1 MISFEHVSKSFGGT
15 MILNDLNL
23 FIPKGKIFGIIGRSG
38 AGKSTMIRLI
48 NGLDQPTKGKISLS
62 QDVKSSTI
70 FQHYALLQSKTVADN
85 IRLALRFSK
94 VNKQEYDKRIENVL
108 RYVSMI
114 EKKSTYPS
122 HLSGGQ
128 KQRVG
133 IARALVTEPSLLLCD
148 EITSALDPTAKK
160 SILNLLKKVNE
171 ELGTTIILVT
181 HEMEAIKEICDEVAV
196 IDSGKVI
203 EQATTKKM
211 FLSPQSNLVREF
223 LADMIYP
230 KYPKKESISF
240 NYVLYFL
247 MNATNYA
254 RFQESKM
261 EGTVYDIKTIH
272 ISGERFFAMYFLTN
286 KIPDNEFID
295 QLISYEKVTVDV

>member
-1 MISFEHVSKSFGGT
+1 

-23 FIPKGKIFGIIGRSG
+23 FIPKGKIFGVIGRSG

-62 QDVKSSTI
+62 KDVKSSTI

-160 SILNLLKKVNE
+160 SILNLLKK
-171 ELGTTIILVT
+171 
-181 HEMEAIKEICDEVAV
+181 
-196 IDSGKVI
+196 
-203 EQATTKKM
+203 
-211 FLSPQSNLVREF
+211 
-223 LADMIYP
+223 
-230 KYPKKESISF
+230 
-240 NYVLYFL
+240 
-247 MNATNYA
+247 
-254 RFQESKM
+254 
-261 EGTVYDIKTIH
+261 
-272 ISGERFFAMYFLTN
+272 
-286 KIPDNEFID
+286 
-295 QLISYEKVTVDV
+295 

>member
-1 MISFEHVSKSFGGT
+1 

-48 NGLDQPTKGKISLS
+48 NGLYQPTTGKISLS

-114 EKKSTYPS
+114 EKKNTYPS

-171 ELGTTIILVT
+171 
-181 HEMEAIKEICDEVAV
+181 
-196 IDSGKVI
+196 
-203 EQATTKKM
+203 
-211 FLSPQSNLVREF
+211 
-223 LADMIYP
+223 
-230 KYPKKESISF
+230 
-240 NYVLYFL
+240 
-247 MNATNYA
+247 
-254 RFQESKM
+254 
-261 EGTVYDIKTIH
+261 
-272 ISGERFFAMYFLTN
+272 
-286 KIPDNEFID
+286 
-295 QLISYEKVTVDV
+295 